1 MLAFMDVGYH
11 ENGARAAAI
20 LAEQW
25 QASAASHQQ
34 IVDLPEVAPYQPGAF
49 YLREL
54 PCLLALIAALPQ
66 TPSLLIIDGYVW
78 LDAQYRP
85 GLGAHLYQALG
96 EQIPVVGIAK
106 TAFAGADTCPLIAP
120 VLRAGSRRPL
130 YVSCVGADLQ
140 RTALEVQHLH
150 GLHRIP
156 SLLKQVDTLSRS
168 S

>member
-11 ENGARAAAI
+11 DAGARAAAV
-20 LAEQW
+20 LAVQW
-25 QASAASHQQ
+25 HDSAACHQQ
-34 IVDLPEVAPYQPGAF
+34 IVDLPEVAPYEPGAF

-54 PCLLALIAALPQ
+54 PCLLALIEALPQ
-66 TPSLLIIDGYVW
+66 TPSLLAIDGYVW
-78 LDAQYRP
+78 LDAQFRP

-106 TAFAGADTCPLIAP
+106 TAFAGADTCPLIEP
-120 VLRAGSRRPL
+120 VLRANSRRPL
-130 YVSCVGADLQ
+130 YVSCVGTDLR
-140 RTALEVQHLH
+140 RTALEVQQMH

-156 SLLKQVDTLSRS
+156 SLLKQVDSLSRS